1 MKLNTRQL
9 QQKDLDTIRK
19 WWEAWPDWVDP
30 GEGFLPK
37 TGLVVTSND
46 KLIMASF
53 VYLTNA
59 DVALYEW
66 IISDPDYR
74 EDDRQEAVELIT
86 NEAEKMVKS
95 LGYKFLFSICR
106 HKKLGETY
114 KKLGWHKDEE
124 PSFEFVKLIK

>member
-9 QQKDLDTIRK
+9 QQEDLDTIRK

-74 EDDRQEAVELIT
+74 EEDRQEAIELMTI
-86 NEAEKMVKS
+86 EAEKMAVEALELMENRDS
-95 LGYKFLFSICR
+95 QISVLPVL
-106 HKKLGETY
+106 
-114 KKLGWHKDEE
+114 DNQ
-124 PSFEFVKLIK
+124 KLIGIVRIHDLLNSVN

>member
-9 QQKDLDTIRK
+9 QQEDLDTIRK

-74 EDDRQEAVELIT
+74 EEDRQEAIELMTI
-86 NEAEKMVKS
+86 EAEKIFIATGRKSNADLLKIGNTDINIDDRNFIKVNEYLETSVKK
-95 LGYKFLFSICR
+95 G
-106 HKKLGETY
+106 
-114 KKLGWHKDEE
+114 
-124 PSFEFVKLIK
+124 